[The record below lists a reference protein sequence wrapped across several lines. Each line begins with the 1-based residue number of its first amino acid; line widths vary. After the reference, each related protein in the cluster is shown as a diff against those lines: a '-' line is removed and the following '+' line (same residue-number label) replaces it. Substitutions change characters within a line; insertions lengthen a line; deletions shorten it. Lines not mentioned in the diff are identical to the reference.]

1 MFFIAYPL
9 KGQVHVFAGLVELLS
24 YLSCST
30 SAMLKYFCPLIRF
43 IIIKEDPCLQKHCH
57 FQALK
62 ALMAFEKFTSEKVEE
77 EVADI
82 LIELRRLLRMLD
94 RPYLEKLL
102 IEVNKDT
109 YKHAR

>member
-1 MFFIAYPL
+1 
-9 KGQVHVFAGLVELLS
+9 
-24 YLSCST
+24 
-30 SAMLKYFCPLIRF
+30 
-43 IIIKEDPCLQKHCH
+43 
-57 FQALK
+57 
-62 ALMAFEKFTSEKVEE
+62 MAFEKFTSEKVEG